1 MEHVDTEDDI
11 DIGNWKYEGP
21 KDFALKLIDKFGRP
35 SYIEK
40 CQMTNE
46 AYSVTFKNIDG
57 FDMVRV
63 VDSNTNKLH
72 PYPAKIY
79 VEGSLYFTV
88 PRAMVGPLK
97 MASPTIM
104 IDELNQLVTGK
115 CASLSICAATLQFV
129 IDAVNGVSPPTREE
143 YDKRLMSIIDDNE
156 LVPKISWWEDGLNE
170 MGSVKSMKDEKYEEF
185 QLVIKDGHV
194 DVASAKRQ
202 MMKIQ
207 EDVVDMY
214 NSLMSKNNEDDL
226 PSWWTNKL
234 AVSSAYLNS
243 LRHYI
248 VYETNEAAPVNA
260 EDSSSSLLV
269 FRDDDIDVV
278 PVDNSDMLPPSVL
291 QAREQN
297 NAS

>member
-170 MGSVKSMKDEKYEEF
+170 MGSVKSMKDEKHEEF

-226 PSWWTNKL
+226 PSSWTNKL

-243 LRHYI
+243 LRDYI
-248 VYETNEAAPVNA
+248 VYDTNEAATVNA

-278 PVDNSDMLPPSVL
+278 PVDDSDMLPPSVM

>member
-1 MEHVDTEDDI
+1 MEHIDTEDDI
-11 DIGNWKYEGP
+11 DIGDWKYEGP

-63 VDSNTNKLH
+63 VDSNTNKLQ

-170 MGSVKSMKDEKYEEF
+170 MGSVKSMKDEKHEEF
-185 QLVIKDGHV
+185 QLVIKDGHT

-243 LRHYI
+243 LRDYI
-248 VYETNEAAPVNA
+248 VYETNEGATVDA

-278 PVDNSDMLPPSVL
+278 PVDNSEMLPPSVL

>member
-21 KDFALKLIDKFGRP
+21 KDFVL
-35 SYIEK
+35 
-40 CQMTNE
+40 N
-46 AYSVTFKNIDG
+46 G

-79 VEGSLYFTV
+79 VEGSMYFPV
-88 PRAMVGPLK
+88 PKAMVGALK

-115 CASLSICAATLQFV
+115 CASLSIAAATVQFV

-143 YDKRLMSIIDDNE
+143 YDKRLLSIIDDNK
-156 LVPKISWWEDGLNE
+156 LVPEITWWEDGLNE
-170 MGSVKSMKDEKYEEF
+170 MGSVKSMKDEKHEEF
-185 QLVIKDGHV
+185 QLVIKDGHT

-234 AVSSAYLNS
+234 AVSAAYLNS
-243 LRHYI
+243 LRDYI
-248 VYETNEAAPVNA
+248 VYETNEGATVDA

-278 PVDNSDMLPPSVL
+278 PVDNSEMLPPSVM

>member
-57 FDMVRV
+57 FDMVRDV
-63 VDSNTNKLH
+63 YSNTNKLH

-170 MGSVKSMKDEKYEEF
+170 MGSVKSMKDEKHEEF

-243 LRHYI
+243 LRDYI
-248 VYETNEAAPVNA
+248 VYETNEGATVDA

>member
-1 MEHVDTEDDI
+1 MEHVDTENDI

-21 KDFALKLIDKFGRP
+21 KAFALKLIDKFGRP

-170 MGSVKSMKDEKYEEF
+170 MGSVKSMKDEKHEEF

-243 LRHYI
+243 LRDYI
-248 VYETNEAAPVNA
+248 VYETNEAATVNA

-278 PVDNSDMLPPSVL
+278 PVDDSDMLPPSVM

>member
-11 DIGNWKYEGP
+11 DIGNWKYDGP
-21 KDFALKLIDKFGRP
+21 KDFVLKLIDKFGRP

-40 CQMTNE
+40 CPMTNE
-46 AYSVTFKNIDG
+46 AYSVTFKDIDG

-79 VEGSLYFTV
+79 VEGSLYFSV
-88 PRAMVGPLK
+88 PKELVGPLK
-97 MASPTIM
+97 AASPTIM

-115 CASLSICAATLQFV
+115 CASLSIAAATVQFV

-143 YDKRLMSIIDDNE
+143 YDKRLLSIIDDNK
-156 LVPKISWWEDGLNE
+156 LVPKITWWEDGLNE
-170 MGSVKSMKDEKYEEF
+170 MGSVKSMKDEKHEEF
-185 QLVIKDGHV
+185 QLVIKDGHT

-234 AVSSAYLNS
+234 AVSAAYLNS
-243 LRHYI
+243 LRDYI
-248 VYETNEAAPVNA
+248 VYETNEGATVDA
-260 EDSSSSLLV
+260 EESSSSLLV

-278 PVDNSDMLPPSVL
+278 PVDNSEMLPPSVL

>member
-1 MEHVDTEDDI
+1 MIHDDI
-11 DIGNWKYEGP
+11 DIGNWMYEGP
-21 KDFALKLIDKFGRP
+21 KDFVIKLMDKFGTP

-40 CQMTNE
+40 CPTTNE

-72 PYPAKIY
+72 PYPAKIF

-88 PRAMVGPLK
+88 PKALVGPLK
-97 MASPTIM
+97 AASPTIM

-115 CASLSICAATLQFV
+115 CASLTIAAATVQFV
-129 IDAVNGVSPPTREE
+129 IDAVNGTSPPTREE
-143 YDKRLMSIIDDNE
+143 YDKRLRAIIDDNRLE
-156 LVPKISWWEDGLNE
+156 PKISWWEDGLNE
-170 MGSVKSMKDEKYEEF
+170 MGGAKSLKHENIDEF
-185 QLVIKDGHV
+185 QLVIKDGHT

-243 LRHYI
+243 LRDYI
-248 VYETNEAAPVNA
+248 VYETNEGATVDA

-269 FRDDDIDVV
+269 FRDDGIDVV
-278 PVDNSDMLPPSVL
+278 PVDNSEMLPPSVL

>member
-1 MEHVDTEDDI
+1 MEHVNTEDDI

-21 KDFALKLIDKFGRP
+21 KDFVLKLIDKFGRP

-40 CQMTNE
+40 CPMTNE
-46 AYSVTFKNIDG
+46 AYSVTFKDIDG

-79 VEGSLYFTV
+79 VEGSMYFPV
-88 PRAMVGPLK
+88 PKGMIGALK

-115 CASLSICAATLQFV
+115 CASLSIAAATVQFV

-143 YDKRLMSIIDDNE
+143 YDKRLMSIIDDNK
-156 LVPKISWWEDGLNE
+156 LVPEITWWEDGLNE
-170 MGSVKSMKDEKYEEF
+170 MGSVKSMKDEKHEEF
-185 QLVIKDGHV
+185 QLVIKDGHT

-243 LRHYI
+243 LRDYI
-248 VYETNEAAPVNA
+248 VYETNEGATVN
-260 EDSSSSLLV
+260 S
-269 FRDDDIDVV
+269 
-278 PVDNSDMLPPSVL
+278 
-291 QAREQN
+291 
-297 NAS
+297 

>member
-1 MEHVDTEDDI
+1 VTQQH
-11 DIGNWKYEGP
+11 
-21 KDFALKLIDKFGRP
+21 
-35 SYIEK
+35 
-40 CQMTNE
+40 NE

-79 VEGSLYFTV
+79 VEGSMYFPV
-88 PRAMVGPLK
+88 PKGMIGALK

-104 IDELNQLVTGK
+104 IDELNQLITGK
-115 CASLSICAATLQFV
+115 CASLTIAAATVQFV

-143 YDKRLMSIIDDNE
+143 YDKRMMSIIDDNK
-156 LVPKISWWEDGLNE
+156 LVPEITWWEDGLNE
-170 MGSVKSMKDEKYEEF
+170 MGSVKSMKDEKHEEF
-185 QLVIKDGHV
+185 QLVIKDGHT

-202 MMKIQ
+202 MKKIQ
-207 EDVVDMY
+207 EDVIDMY

-243 LRHYI
+243 LRDYI
-248 VYETNEAAPVNA
+248 VYETNEAATVDA

-269 FRDDDIDVV
+269 FRDDNIDVV
-278 PVDNSDMLPPSVL
+278 PVDNSEMLPPSVL

>member
-11 DIGNWKYEGP
+11 DIGDWKYEGP
-21 KDFALKLIDKFGRP
+21 KDFVLKLIDKFGRP

-40 CQMTNE
+40 CPMTNE
-46 AYSVTFKNIDG
+46 AYSVTFKDIDG

-79 VEGSLYFTV
+79 VEGSMYFPV
-88 PRAMVGPLK
+88 PKGMVGALK

-115 CASLSICAATLQFV
+115 CASLSIAAATVQFV

-143 YDKRLMSIIDDNE
+143 YDKRLLSIIDDNK
-156 LVPKISWWEDGLNE
+156 LVPEITWWEDGLNE
-170 MGSVKSMKDEKYEEF
+170 MGSVKSMKDEKHEEF
-185 QLVIKDGHV
+185 QLVIKDGHT

-234 AVSSAYLNS
+234 AVSAAYLNS
-243 LRHYI
+243 LRDYI
-248 VYETNEAAPVNA
+248 VYETNEGATVDA

-278 PVDNSDMLPPSVL
+278 PVDNSEMLPPSVL

>member
-21 KDFALKLIDKFGRP
+21 KDFVLKLINKFGRP

-40 CQMTNE
+40 SPMTNE
-46 AYSVTFKNIDG
+46 AYSVTFKDIDG

-79 VEGSLYFTV
+79 VEGSMYFPV
-88 PRAMVGPLK
+88 PKGMIGALK
-97 MASPTIM
+97 TASPTIM

-115 CASLSICAATLQFV
+115 CASLSIAAATVQFV

-143 YDKRLMSIIDDNE
+143 YDKRMLSIIDDNK
-156 LVPKISWWEDGLNE
+156 LVPEITWWEDGLNE
-170 MGSVKSMKDEKYEEF
+170 MGSVKSMKDKKHEEF
-185 QLVIKDGHV
+185 QLVIKDGHT

-243 LRHYI
+243 LRDYI
-248 VYETNEAAPVNA
+248 VYETNEGATVNA
-260 EDSSSSLLV
+260 EDSFSSLLV
-269 FRDDDIDVV
+269 FRDDDIAVV
-278 PVDNSDMLPPSVL
+278 PVDDSDMLPPSVL